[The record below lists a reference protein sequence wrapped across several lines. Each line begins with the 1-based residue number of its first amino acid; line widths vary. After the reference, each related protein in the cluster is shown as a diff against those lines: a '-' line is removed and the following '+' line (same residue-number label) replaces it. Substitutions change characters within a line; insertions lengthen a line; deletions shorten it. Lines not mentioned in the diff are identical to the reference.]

1 MTRIGSSACIKGA
14 LAATLIGSAVCAASA
29 GGLAVEVTNASEPGL
44 CAEKDNVT
52 LMLASAAVRRF
63 RIEAAHPAYVG
74 ELAAD
79 RAEPDWT
86 DCNDISATTS
96 SAPPS
101 RAVLIY
107 EDADVRLT
115 GYAHPNFWRPADAPV
130 RVGERVER
138 GLHLVQLWVRRDG
151 RLEEA
156 LAVYPADGY
165 WRIRPL
171 PPASLGINAYG
182 SSVLIGPTET
192 ERRPFVGLTDMAF
205 DPKTLTFTLAFA
217 RGGTGTVRL
226 DALDRDRLAL
236 EATLDSPVSGAP
248 FAALRSMHVAEAN
261 ADVARVAVREPD
273 ADGWREEPVMRFRRA
288 EATGVWAGRRTPS
301 RHNASA
307 PDLTFGRFEGETPDR

>member
-1 MTRIGSSACIKGA
+1 MTRVASRARIKGA
-14 LAATLIGSAVCAASA
+14 LAAALLGSGVCAASA
-29 GGLAVEVTNASEPGL
+29 GDLAVEVANASEPGL

-52 LMLASAAVRRF
+52 LTLASAAVRRF
-63 RIEAAHPAYVG
+63 RVEAAHPAYVG

-86 DCNDISATTS
+86 DCDDISAAAA
-96 SAPPS
+96 APPS
-101 RAVLIY
+101 RAVVIY

-115 GYAHPNFWRPADAPV
+115 GYAHPGFWRPADAPV
-130 RVGERVER
+130 QVGERIER
-138 GLHLVQLWVRRDG
+138 GLHLVQLWVRREG
-151 RLEEA
+151 RLEEV

-171 PPASLGINAYG
+171 PPASLGGGAYG
-182 SSVLIGPTET
+182 SSVLIGPVEV

-205 DPKTLTFTLAFA
+205 DPKTLTFTLAYA

-226 DALDRDRLAL
+226 AALDRERLAL
-236 EATLDSPVSGAP
+236 EAAFDSPVSGAP

-261 ADVARVAVREPD
+261 ADVARVALRD
-273 ADGWREEPVMRFRRA
+273 ADAWREEPIMRFRRA
-288 EATGVWAGRRTPS
+288 AAAGVWAGRRTPS

-307 PDLTFGRFEGETPDR
+307 PDLTFSRFGTGAPDR